1 MAVIISYKVCQK
13 PQRKETNMVK
23 RKTHYQVKGVKLKAV
38 KDAKERFLD
47 IVEYKKQHKK
57 DLDKGNKCR

>member
-1 MAVIISYKVCQK
+1 
-13 PQRKETNMVK
+13 MVK

-57 DLDKGNKCR
+57 DLDKGNKCREIIAI